1 METIFELNKPAK
13 INSVADYVEGKVTG
27 EAIFKTLNG
36 SVTLVAVTKGTD
48 IKEHTAD
55 TDIMVQVI
63 EGEIIFNVGGN
74 DNRMESGDFILV
86 KKQTP
91 HSVRALTNAKFTVSR
106 IKE

>member
-1 METIFELNKPAK
+1 MDTIFEINKPAK
-13 INSVADYVEGKVTG
+13 LTSVADYVEGKVTG

-36 SVTLVAVTKGTD
+36 SVTLIAVTKGTE

-63 EGEIIFNVGGN
+63 EGEIVFNVNGN
-74 DNRMESGDFILV
+74 ANRMESGDFILV
-86 KKQTP
+86 KKLTP
-91 HSVRALTNAKFTVSR
+91 HSVKAVTNAKFTVSR